1 MGAINGSQVAKQIRQ
16 EAYKRY
22 GNQLMSPEGVLDA
35 ALAEPCV
42 EKDPK
47 FCSPDDKADQAESHF
62 WDQSCLNAI
71 RVLSGLSPIE
81 DYL

>member
-1 MGAINGSQVAKQIRQ
+1 MGAINGSQEAKRIRA
-16 EAYKRY
+16 EAFARY
-22 GNQLMSPEGVLDA
+22 GNTLMTPEGVLDA
-35 ALAEPCV
+35 ALSEPCV

-47 FCSPDDKADQAESHF
+47 FNSSDDKADQAESHF

-71 RVLSGLSPIE
+71 RVLGGLPPIE